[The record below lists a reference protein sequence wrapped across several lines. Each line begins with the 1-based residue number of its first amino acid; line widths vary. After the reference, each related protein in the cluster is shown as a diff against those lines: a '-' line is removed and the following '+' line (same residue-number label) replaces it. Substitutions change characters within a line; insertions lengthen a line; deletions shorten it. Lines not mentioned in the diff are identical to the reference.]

1 MAVNNSLLKQ
11 EKNKKTVFDLI
22 QSSKEQ
28 FAMALPKHVST
39 DRFTR
44 VALTAVRQ
52 NPKLQECSVP
62 SLLGVFMTLAQ
73 LGLEPGV
80 LGQAYILPFNNKKL
94 NTVEAQLQ
102 ISYKGMIELLR
113 RTGQLRDIYAY
124 TVYEN
129 DEFEITYGLERTLIH
144 KPNFKQGR
152 GKIIGFYSA
161 AILKDDTK
169 AFEYMTLDEVVEHEK
184 KYRLGQYKNSIWDKN
199 LEEMAHKTVTKKMLK
214 WLPIS
219 VEAIENLRNDEKSFD
234 YQENTGKTEI
244 KEVEKED
251 FELLPEYSQETG
263 EIKEKTINNE
273 PPKEEEEYN
282 PFPNN

>member
-1 MAVNNSLLKQ
+1 MAVVNNSLVKDT
-11 EKNKKTVFDLI
+11 KKKKDVFDLI
-22 QSSKEQ
+22 QASKDQ
-28 FAMALPKHVST
+28 FAMALPKHINT

-113 RTGQLRDIYAY
+113 RTGQLKDIYSY

-129 DEFEITYGLERTLIH
+129 DEFEISYGLERTLTH

-161 AILKDDTK
+161 AILKDGTR
-169 AFEYMTLDEVVEHEK
+169 AFEYMTLEEVVEHEK

-219 VEAIENLRNDEKSFD
+219 VETIENLRNDEKSFKYHED
-234 YQENTGKTEI
+234 TQETEI
-244 KEVEKED
+244 KEIDKED
-251 FELLPEYSQETG
+251 FELLPEKINEEPKIQEQ
-263 EIKEKTINNE
+263 KESEVIN
-273 PPKEEEEYN
+273 EEDYN
-282 PFPNN
+282 PFEK

>member
-1 MAVNNSLLKQ
+1 MTVNNSLVKT
-11 EKNKKTVFDLI
+11 EKTKKTVFDLI
-22 QSSKEQ
+22 QSSKDQ
-28 FAMALPKHVST
+28 FAMALPKHIST

-62 SLLGVFMTLAQ
+62 SILGVFMTLAQ

-113 RTGQLRDIYAY
+113 RTGQLKDIYAY
-124 TVYEN
+124 TVYSN
-129 DEFEITYGLERTLIH
+129 DEFEISYGLDRTLTH
-144 KPNFKQGR
+144 KPNFKEGR

-161 AILKDDTK
+161 AILKDGTR
-169 AFEYMTLDEVVEHEK
+169 AFEYMTLEEVTEHEK
-184 KYRLGQYKNSIWDKN
+184 KYRLGQYQNSIWVKN

-219 VEAIENLRNDEKSFD
+219 VESIENLRNDEKSFN
-234 YQENTGKTEI
+234 YHENTGEIEI
-244 KEVEKED
+244 KEIEKED
-251 FELLPEYSQETG
+251 FELIEEKKQTIESIESKVVAQE
-263 EIKEKTINNE
+263 K
-273 PPKEEEEYN
+273 EYN
-282 PFPNN
+282 PFE

>member
-1 MAVNNSLLKQ
+1 MAVNNSLVKT
-11 EKNKKTVFDLI
+11 EKTKKTVFDLI
-22 QSSKEQ
+22 QSSKDQ
-28 FAMALPKHVST
+28 FAMALPKHIST

-62 SLLGVFMTLAQ
+62 SILGVFMTLAQ

-80 LGQAYILPFNNKKL
+80 LGQAYVLPFNNKKL

-113 RTGQLRDIYAY
+113 RTGQLKDIYAY
-124 TVYEN
+124 TVYSN
-129 DEFEITYGLERTLIH
+129 DEFEISYGLDRTLTH
-144 KPNFKQGR
+144 KPNFKEGR

-161 AILKDDTK
+161 AILKDGTR
-169 AFEYMTLDEVVEHEK
+169 AFEYMTLEEVTEHEK
-184 KYRLGQYKNSIWDKN
+184 KYRLGQHQNSIWSKN

-219 VEAIENLRNDEKSFD
+219 VESIENLRNDEKSFN
-234 YQENTGKTEI
+234 YHENTGEIEI
-244 KEVEKED
+244 KEIEKED
-251 FELLPEYSQETG
+251 FELIEEKKQIIESIEPKVAEQEQ
-263 EIKEKTINNE
+263 EK
-273 PPKEEEEYN
+273 EYN
-282 PFPNN
+282 PFE

>member
-1 MAVNNSLLKQ
+1 MTVNNSLVKT
-11 EKNKKTVFDLI
+11 EKTKKTVFDLI
-22 QSSKEQ
+22 QSSKDQ
-28 FAMALPKHVST
+28 FAMALPKHIST

-62 SLLGVFMTLAQ
+62 SILGVFMTLAQ

-113 RTGQLRDIYAY
+113 RTGQLKDIYAY
-124 TVYEN
+124 TVYSN
-129 DEFEITYGLERTLIH
+129 DEFEISYGLDRTLTH
-144 KPNFKQGR
+144 KPNFKEGR

-161 AILKDDTK
+161 AILKDGTR
-169 AFEYMTLDEVVEHEK
+169 AFEYMTLEEVTEHEK
-184 KYRLGQYKNSIWDKN
+184 KYRLGQFQNSIWVKN

-219 VEAIENLRNDEKSFD
+219 VESIENLRNDEKSFN
-234 YQENTGKTEI
+234 YHEKTGEIEI
-244 KEVEKED
+244 KEIEKED
-251 FELLPEYSQETG
+251 FELIEEKKQTIESIESKVVEQE
-263 EIKEKTINNE
+263 K
-273 PPKEEEEYN
+273 EYN
-282 PFPNN
+282 PFE